1 MGRAV
6 ERPVKPTSIE
16 LSHNDTELKDPKA
29 YPVKVHHSDA
39 SGISVH
45 IFTCNQVHLKRLSGA
60 DGQPSTEVVNAR
72 FVVGTDG

>member
-29 YPVKVHHSDA
+29 YPVKVRYSDA
-39 SGISVH
+39 SGTSVH
-45 IFTCNQVHLKRLSGA
+45 MRDHIHLQPGA
-60 DGQPSTEVVNAR
+60 SET
-72 FVVGTDG
+72 T